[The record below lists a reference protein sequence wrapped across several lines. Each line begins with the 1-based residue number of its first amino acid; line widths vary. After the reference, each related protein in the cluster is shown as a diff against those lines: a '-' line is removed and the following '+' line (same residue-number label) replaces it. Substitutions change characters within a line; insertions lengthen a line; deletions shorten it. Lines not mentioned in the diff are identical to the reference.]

1 MLAPMRNRYDQFGKQ
16 MVRAALEGHCAVET
30 DAEVP
35 AETRRIDLWFMLR
48 EARASLPEHLG
59 LLGTIASHA
68 GTIEFFHKTP
78 SRDELIACLIKQAEF
93 RLHLP
98 RRMAAPPLP
107 FPIQWIISSGRPD
120 RCIEGFSFRPMN
132 GWPSG
137 IYEGP
142 PLLWTRLVVV
152 NELSIARS
160 TLMLRLL
167 GAGAVLRRAI
177 SELNALPADAPER
190 MLALPLLVQY
200 RLTAESEPE
209 MRTPEDEEFLMDT
222 AGIAD
227 IAEMWRQRAV
237 QEGVVK
243 GLKQGLEEGLK
254 QGLSQGLEEG
264 LSQGLKQGRAQGL
277 KEGVKQGR
285 EQGLDE
291 GVRQGLAQG
300 LERERKLLLRQLGQR
315 FGDQLDGDT
324 VRRVQAASAE
334 QIEGWLERVVSAA
347 TLAEVLVD

>member
-1 MLAPMRNRYDQFGKQ
+1 MVFAPMHNRYDQFGKQ

-35 AETRRIDLWFMLR
+35 AETRRIDLWFMRR

-59 LLGTIASHA
+59 LLGTIASRA
-68 GTIEFFHKTP
+68 GTLEFFHNTP

-107 FPIQWIISSGRPD
+107 FPTQWIISSGRPD
-120 RCIEGFSFRPMN
+120 RCIEGLSFRPMN

-152 NELSIARS
+152 NELPVTRS

-167 GAGAVLRRAI
+167 GARAVLRQAI
-177 SELNALPADAPER
+177 AELKALPADAPER
-190 MLALPLLVQY
+190 MLALPLLVQF
-200 RLTAESEPE
+200 RMTVESEPDL
-209 MRTPEDEEFLMDT
+209 RTPEDEEFLMAT
-222 AGIAD
+222 AD
-227 IAEMWRQRAV
+227 IVEMWRQLAV
-237 QEGVVK
+237 QEGVMQGFKQGLDEGLSK

-254 QGLSQGLEEG
+254 QGLEEGREEGIRQGLEEG
-264 LSQGLKQGRAQGL
+264 
-277 KEGVKQGR
+277 VKQGH
-285 EQGLDE
+285 EQG
-291 GVRQGLAQG
+291 VRQG
-300 LERERKLLLRQLGQR
+300 LERERKLMLRLLRQC
-315 FGDQLDGDT
+315 FGDQVDSDT

-334 QIEGWLERVVSAA
+334 QIEGWLERVVAAA
-347 TLAEVLVD
+347 TLAEVFAD

>member
-1 MLAPMRNRYDQFGKQ
+1 MLATMRNRYDQFGKQ
-16 MVRAALEGHCAVET
+16 MVRTALEGCCTIET

-35 AETRRIDLWFMLR
+35 AEARRIDLWLMLR
-48 EARASLPEHLG
+48 DASASLPEHLG
-59 LLGTIASHA
+59 LLGTIASRA
-68 GTIEFFHKTP
+68 STLEFFHNTP
-78 SRDELIACLIKQAEF
+78 SSDELVACLIKQAEF
-93 RLHLP
+93 RFHLP

-107 FPIQWIISSGRPD
+107 LPIQWIISSGRPD
-120 RCIEGFSFRPMN
+120 RCIEGLSFRPMD

-152 NELSIARS
+152 NELPVTRS

-167 GAGAVLRRAI
+167 GARAVLRQAI
-177 SELNALPADAPER
+177 AELKALPADAPER

-200 RLTAESEPE
+200 RVTAESEPD

-227 IAEMWRQRAV
+227 IVETWRQLAV

-243 GLKQGLEEGLK
+243 GFK

-264 LSQGLKQGRAQGL
+264 LSKGL
-277 KEGVKQGR
+277 
-285 EQGLDE
+285 EQGLNE
-291 GVRQGLAQG
+291 GVRQGLAQS
-300 LERERKLLLRQLGQR
+300 LERERKLMLRLLRQC
-315 FGDQLDGDT
+315 FGEQVDSDT
-324 VRRVQAASAE
+324 VRRVQSASAE
-334 QIEGWLERVVSAA
+334 QIEGWLERVISAA
-347 TLAEVLVD
+347 TLAEVLAD

>member
-1 MLAPMRNRYDQFGKQ
+1 MVLAPMRNRYDQFGKQ
-16 MVRAALEGHCAVET
+16 MVRAAIEGHCAVET

-48 EARASLPEHLG
+48 EARASLPDHLG
-59 LLGTIASHA
+59 LLGRITSGA
-68 GTIEFFHKTP
+68 GTLELFHNTP
-78 SRDELIACLIKQAEF
+78 GVDELVACLIKQAEF

-120 RCIEGFSFRPMN
+120 RCIEGLSFRPID

-152 NELSIARS
+152 NELPVARS

-167 GAGAVLRRAI
+167 GARAVLRQAI
-177 SELNALPADAPER
+177 AELKALPADAPER

-200 RLTAESEPE
+200 RLTAESEPD

-227 IAEMWRQRAV
+227 IVEAWRQLAV

-243 GLKQGLEEGLK
+243 GLKQGLEEGLSK
-254 QGLSQGLEEG
+254 GLE
-264 LSQGLKQGRAQGL
+264 
-277 KEGVKQGR
+277 EGVKQGR
-285 EQGLDE
+285 EQGIHE
-291 GVRQGLAQG
+291 GVRQGLAQS
-300 LERERKLLLRQLGQR
+300 LERERKLMLRLLRQC
-315 FGDQLDGDT
+315 FGDQVDSDT
-324 VRRVQAASAE
+324 VRRVQSASAE

-347 TLAEVLVD
+347 TIAEVLAD